1 MRVSNI
7 GLISKKITKVD
18 EQFPAQDILLQTGQI
33 EQFGSGVYAYGHIP
47 YLVKKNIDNIINE
60 VLTKNGCSEL
70 SLPILQPEQIWKES
84 GRLDKYISED
94 VMLQCLTNKGNYC
107 LAPTAE
113 EAVVHYIKSRLTSY
127 KQLPVTFYQIGPK
140 FRNEIRTRGYL
151 LRGKSFDMMDAYS
164 FGRNYDEMKQEYEKM
179 KNAYLE
185 IFNKLGLKV
194 QPVGADNGSI
204 GGSKSEEFMCISNIG
219 EDNILVDDITGKAF
233 NSELLERTDCNE
245 YLKNNH
251 GITNVEGLK
260 IKKAVELGHIFQLG
274 DKYTKSMNA
283 IYIDENGNKKNYI
296 MGCYGIGVS
305 RTLAMLYENSLI
317 KKNGKIEGI
326 SLPISISPYLL
337 YMIPKLDDNDK
348 SQQSQFVYHMLNS
361 NGIPVLYD
369 DRNYLSI
376 GSKIKDSKMIGI
388 PYVVIFGKTLD
399 EGYVEVENNLTGEK
413 TRMSIENLITSF
425 SILESNRLLDIE
437 SLMNK
442 EERLSE
448 NKTTDQ
454 VKKLRYR
461 RQ

>member
-1 MRVSNI
+1 
-7 GLISKKITKVD
+7 
-18 EQFPAQDILLQTGQI
+18 
-33 EQFGSGVYAYGHIP
+33 
-47 YLVKKNIDNIINE
+47 
-60 VLTKNGCSEL
+60 
-70 SLPILQPEQIWKES
+70 
-84 GRLDKYISED
+84 
-94 VMLQCLTNKGNYC
+94 
-107 LAPTAE
+107 
-113 EAVVHYIKSRLTSY
+113 
-127 KQLPVTFYQIGPK
+127 
-140 FRNEIRTRGYL
+140 
-151 LRGKSFDMMDAYS
+151 
-164 FGRNYDEMKQEYEKM
+164 
-179 KNAYLE
+179 
-185 IFNKLGLKV
+185 
-194 QPVGADNGSI
+194 
-204 GGSKSEEFMCISNIG
+204 
-219 EDNILVDDITGKAF
+219 
-233 NSELLERTDCNE
+233 
-245 YLKNNH
+245 
-251 GITNVEGLK
+251 
-260 IKKAVELGHIFQLG
+260 
-274 DKYTKSMNA
+274 
-283 IYIDENGNKKNYI
+283 

-369 DRNYLSI
+369 DRNYLLI